1 MAQDRRPPA
10 PKARPKPTDPIRLDV
25 DPTGEQVVSLWR
37 ATDKR
42 FPESRKRIR
51 DARDVLNK
59 DPRTVSDRDDRPLT
73 LPQRLMAVTMTN
85 SLASQYGTPE
95 LTRHGRPVATD
106 KSDEIETVLKATLE
120 KLISVADIFGLAT
133 QASEW
138 GAAVLPGPADW
149 AHVPVYSE
157 AGYDF
162 DAEGAKKGA
171 RGYTQR
177 DGAKSRRAFDKD
189 YEDWLAKQ
197 QYVVIDLI
205 DPTDC
210 APILARGT
218 RGRRFEARGLL
229 VRRLFARED
238 LLGMGYR
245 CEALKEQHATLIPRG
260 DKANVRGKGGQL
272 WLYTYYVTLWDE
284 KTEELVPCII
294 YSVAGEDTYRGAH
307 TDGERQGE
315 PKPAVINLR
324 DEWGISTPL
333 WGYYHGL
340 HTADPDP
347 DRVGLPFGD
356 AYNSLVLTLERMIAA
371 SVHHAERSSF
381 RGSWVEPG
389 EQVPP
394 EAYTETV
401 ENQLRLK
408 RFDPPESGE
417 LVTAPGRVTPDAPP
431 PLGPAATQM
440 MAAMMQ
446 QLEMNRPDPAQP
458 AGRGASGH
466 AMSLASGLIE
476 AAHADIPRGVLE
488 CYQDLASGVLEC
500 LCGIMRTKEVPY
512 VLDAN
517 EELSPDQPG
526 DRRSVAQR
534 YTLTESDIGDSYK
547 ITATWRQ
554 KPDLANITVTMDRAV
569 KGYASIVDVL
579 EASGETNTTYK
590 VAEILFYKQ
599 VMIPG
604 TPENL
609 ELSAYVARKRG
620 EADKAQMLELQAKQ
634 LVAPQG
640 TPTAAIAP
648 DAQQI
653 AGQAAQGGQGGPSG
667 VATGVKSSIAAS
679 VQGAVGA
686 GPTNADA
693 LAGTGMGVRP
703 AMPSPNGGVPA
714 VAP

>member
-1 MAQDRRPPA
+1 MAEYRRPPA
-10 PKARPKPTDPIRLDV
+10 PKARPKATDPIMLGT
-25 DPTGEQVVSLWR
+25 DPTGEQVVALCK
-37 ATDKR
+37 ATEKR
-42 FPESRKRIR
+42 FEASRRRIR

-106 KSDEIETVLKATLE
+106 KSDMIETVLKATLDR
-120 KLISVADIFGLAT
+120 LISVADIFGKAT
-133 QASEW
+133 QDGEW
-138 GAAVLPGPADW
+138 GMSVLPGPADW

-162 DAEGAKKGA
+162 DAEGAKKGSG
-171 RGYTQR
+171 GYTTR

-210 APILARGT
+210 APILVRGT

-229 VRRLFARED
+229 VRRLFAREE

-245 CEALKEQHATLIPRG
+245 CEALKQQQATLIPRG
-260 DKANVRGKGGQL
+260 DKANVKGRAGQL

-284 KTEELVPCII
+284 KREELVPCII
-294 YSVAGEDTYRGAH
+294 TSVAGEDTYRGSYQ
-307 TDGERQGE
+307 DGERRGE

-324 DEWGISTPL
+324 DEWGITTPL

-340 HTADPDP
+340 RTADPDP
-347 DRVGLPFGD
+347 DKVGLPFGD

-371 SVHHAERSSF
+371 SVHHAEGSSYNGYF
-381 RGSWVEPG
+381 VEPS

-394 EAYTETV
+394 EAYIETLD
-401 ENQLRLK
+401 NHRRLK
-408 RFDPPESGE
+408 TFDVPGTGE
-417 LVTAPGRVTPDAPP
+417 AVTAPGRVIPATPA

-446 QLEMNRPDPAQP
+446 QLDLTSPDPAQP
-458 AGRGASGH
+458 AGKGASGH

-488 CYQDLASGVLEC
+488 CYQDIASGVLEC
-500 LCGIMRTKEVPY
+500 LCGIMREKQVPY

-517 EELSPDQPG
+517 EELPPDEPG

-554 KPDLANITVTMDRAV
+554 KPDPVNVTLKLDLWM
-569 KGYASIVDVL
+569 KGAASLTDVL
-579 EASGETNTTYK
+579 EAQGETNTIYK
-590 VAEILFYKQ
+590 MAQIAYEKA
-599 VMIPG
+599 VMTPG

-620 EADKAQMLELQAKQ
+620 EAEKAEMLELQAKQ

-640 TPTAAIAP
+640 TPADAIAP

-653 AGQAAQGGQGGPSG
+653 AQQAAQGGEQSG
-667 VATGVKSSIAAS
+667 VATAAKSSIAAT
-679 VQGAVGA
+679 VQGAQEGGPQNQDMQAGA
-686 GPTNADA
+686 A
-693 LAGTGMGVRP
+693 MGIRP
-703 AMPSPNGGVPA
+703 AMAPATGAGGMA
-714 VAP
+714 